1 MTKGLVAGTVQFEE
15 IGASHATYKNNPT
28 TPLTSSDIGKAVVL
42 IADKTVGLGWNG
54 ADVIGILKVVEDDG
68 YVTIQDGGYKEEVPY
83 AVEPA
88 IGDRVVA
95 DGTGKVKPVASAS
108 AVGRHTVVS
117 KNTANQTVILKL
129 S

>member
-1 MTKGLVAGTVQFEE
+1 MAKGLVSRTVQFEE
-15 IGASHATYKNNPT
+15 IGASHTTYKNDPN
-28 TPLTSSDIGKAVVL
+28 TPLTASDIGKAVVL

-88 IGDRVVA
+88 IGDRVVS
-95 DGTGKVKPVASAS
+95 DGTGKVKPAGSSSAI
-108 AVGRHTVVS
+108 GRHAVVS
-117 KNTANQTVILKL
+117 KDTANQKVILKL
-129 S
+129 G